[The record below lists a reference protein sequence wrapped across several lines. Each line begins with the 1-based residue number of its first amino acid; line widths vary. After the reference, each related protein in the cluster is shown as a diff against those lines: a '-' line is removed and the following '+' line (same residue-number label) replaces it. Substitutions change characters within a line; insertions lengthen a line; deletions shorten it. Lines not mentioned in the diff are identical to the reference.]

1 MFLDTLTYHSLPKLR
16 CLDLAGVDKTMHLPL
31 DVRIG
36 EEGMVGLVCMMR
48 SGTVPVLEELILR
61 GCALGERELS
71 HLSYAIQDG
80 YGMQLRNIDL
90 SDNAMKR
97 DGVII
102 VRRMLSKEHLPNLE
116 TLDLSN
122 NKLGDAGITELGN
135 TSDLKCLDQVKTLH
149 LCHNNIA
156 DEGASCIY
164 LYVRTKV
171 WSQIQQLYLD
181 GMHFNMCNR
190 QTTTSPRYPRSISSH

>member
-16 CLDLAGVDKTMHLPL
+16 CLDLAGGDKTTHLPL

-164 LYVRTKV
+164 LCGPRFSSSILTVCIPICVIGR
-171 WSQIQQLYLD
+171 QQLLQD
-181 GMHFNMCNR
+181 IHDPSPV
-190 QTTTSPRYPRSISSH
+190 TS

>member
-1 MFLDTLTYHSLPKLR
+1 
-16 CLDLAGVDKTMHLPL
+16 
-31 DVRIG
+31 
-36 EEGMVGLVCMMR
+36 MVGLVCMMR
-48 SGTVPVLEELILR
+48 SGTIPSLEELVLR
-61 GCALGERELS
+61 GCCLGERELS

-80 YGMQLRNIDL
+80 HGTHLRAIDL

-97 DGVII
+97 DGVIVI
-102 VRRMLSKEHLPNLE
+102 RRMLSKEHLPNLE

-122 NKLGDAGITELGN
+122 NKLGDGGITELGN

-149 LCHNNIA
+149 LCHNSIA

-181 GMHFNMCNR
+181 GRNFGIGTR
-190 QTTTSPRYPRSISSH
+190 QTTTSPRYQPSIFSH